1 LKTDYKILVIG
12 GSAGSFVLVRKILE
26 SLPATFPL
34 PIVLCLH
41 RRRDISNGFVE
52 SLSPVSKLKV
62 LEPLDK
68 DPIQRGFVYLDPS
81 NYHVFIESGETFALS
96 TEKEENYSRPSID
109 LTFESAGKV
118 YGKKMIGIMLSG
130 ANSDGAKGILS
141 SKNSGA
147 YTIIQD
153 PEEALFDTMPREA
166 LKLISPD
173 EILKCDEIISF
184 LKTLV
189 KND

>member
-26 SLPATFPL
+26 ALPGTFPL

-52 SLSPVSKLKV
+52 SLNPVSKLKV
-62 LEPLDK
+62 LEPCDK
-68 DPIQRGFVYLDPS
+68 DPIQRGHVYLDPS
-81 NYHVFIESGETFALS
+81 NYHMFIERGETFALS

-118 YGKKMIGIMLSG
+118 YGKRMIGIMLSG

-141 SKNSGA
+141 SKNNGA

-166 LKLISPD
+166 LKLVSPD
-173 EILKCDEIISF
+173 EILSCDGIISF
-184 LKTLV
+184 LKSLV
-189 KND
+189 K